1 MKFQHDLITRF
12 NITVKFEC
20 PRRDGDKPENPSLDP
35 EYLKARFDLFEAYT
49 VPSVAHQ
56 TKKDFSWIVLFH
68 RDTPDVFKK
77 RIEAIKSRCEN
88 FIPLYL
94 DDEQSLHFVSVMD
107 DFIAQHCWGDHVLTS
122 RLDNDDAISTDY
134 IEAVQSCV
142 QNHGPGT
149 YIISMEYGLQYDVK
163 MKLAYRYLYR
173 ANHFLSMLTPL
184 SAEKKTV
191 YSFNHAFLDTY
202 DIDVQYI
209 QGTHAYWAEIIHASN
224 YSNDLALYPWS
235 LILNYGT
242 RQYYDF
248 IDWTL
253 GTFITH
259 VLRSACCI
267 GKADIQKIARK
278 VKRVSNT

>member
-1 MKFQHDLITRF
+1 M
-12 NITVKFEC
+12 
-20 PRRDGDKPENPSLDP
+20 
-35 EYLKARFDLFEAYT
+35 
-49 VPSVAHQ
+49 
-56 TKKDFSWIVLFH
+56 
-68 RDTPDVFKK
+68 
-77 RIEAIKSRCEN
+77 
-88 FIPLYL
+88 
-94 DDEQSLHFVSVMD
+94 
-107 DFIAQHCWGDHVLTS
+107 LTS

-209 QGTHAYWAEIIHASN
+209 QGTHIYRGRMPIGQRSSTRLTIQMILH
-224 YSNDLALYPWS
+224 YIPGAL
-235 LILNYGT
+235 
-242 RQYYDF
+242 F
-248 IDWTL
+248 
-253 GTFITH
+253 
-259 VLRSACCI
+259 
-267 GKADIQKIARK
+267 
-278 VKRVSNT
+278 